1 MAEFLV
7 KMADERGN
15 VLEQVDNGFSEQ
27 ELRDRY
33 AQQGY
38 LVVSVKGRT
47 GLFSGSLF
55 GSKKRIK
62 TDTFIIFNQQLYTL
76 IKAGL
81 PMLMVLSL
89 LGRRQRDPY
98 FKSLLENVHERV
110 RSGQLLS
117 EAFEAQ
123 QVVAK
128 VYTTTILAGER
139 SGNLEEVLSRYIS
152 YQRITSTFRK
162 KLISSLWYPGLLCVA
177 LTVMLSFLFTYVVP
191 QFAALYTDMQ
201 AQLPTIT
208 KFMLAFGT
216 TIRGYFYI
224 VVPVLILLIVAAAVS
239 ARSAKGSEIL
249 DKLRFKLPLFGSMW
263 MKYQVALFCRTLA
276 TLLAG
281 GLPLVPSLETAR
293 NAIGS
298 RKISG
303 LVQNAAVRVRE
314 GRSLSASLEETG
326 FFPEMA
332 IEMIEVGESTGA
344 LHSMLNSTAEFYEED
359 VQNAMTAAMQLI
371 EPLILIFMAIIV
383 AVVLISLYLP
393 IFSLGGQVQSQ

>member
-27 ELRDRY
+27 EVRNRY

-55 GSKKRIK
+55 GGKKRIK

-81 PMLMVLSL
+81 PMLSVLDL
-89 LGRRQRDPY
+89 LSRRQRDPF

-123 QVVAK
+123 QVIPK
-128 VYTTTILAGER
+128 VYTTSILAGER

-162 KLISSLWYPGLLCVA
+162 KLIASLWYPGLLCLA

-191 QFAALYTDMQ
+191 QFASLYSDMGS
-201 AQLPTIT
+201 QLPSIT
-208 KFMLAFGT
+208 KVMLAFGT

-224 VVPVLILLIVAAAVS
+224 IVPMLIVMIVS
-239 ARSAKGSEIL
+239 VLVWSRSTKGAETL
-249 DKLRFKLPLFGSMW
+249 DKLRFKLPLFGDMW
-263 MKYQVALFCRTLA
+263 LKYQVALFSRTLA

-281 GLPLVPSLETAR
+281 GLPLVSSLETAR
-293 NAIGS
+293 NAINS
-298 RKISG
+298 RKISS
-303 LVQNAAVRVRE
+303 LVENAGGRVRE
-314 GRSLSASLEETG
+314 GRSLSVSLEETG

-332 IEMIEVGESTGA
+332 VEMIEVGESTGA
-344 LHSMLNSTAEFYEED
+344 LHSMLNSIAEFYEED
-359 VQNAMTAAMQLI
+359 VQNAMAAAMQLI

-393 IFSLGGQVQSQ
+393 IFSLGGQISQ